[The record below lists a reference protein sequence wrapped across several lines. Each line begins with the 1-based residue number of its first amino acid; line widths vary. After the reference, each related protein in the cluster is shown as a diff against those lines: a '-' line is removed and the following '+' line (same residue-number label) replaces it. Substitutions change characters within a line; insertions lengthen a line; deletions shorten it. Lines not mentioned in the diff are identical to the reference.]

1 MVGKRPYDS
10 TSAPCRT
17 LPTLNR
23 RSRVRLN
30 TARSALVLRRIRF
43 GRIMFARQY
52 AWERKMPFT
61 WDGGSWRPESSTSL
75 A

>member
-1 MVGKRPYDS
+1 MVGKRPYDG
-10 TSAPCRT
+10 TSARYRT

-30 TARSALVLRRIRF
+30 AARSALVLRRIRF

-52 AWERKMPFT
+52 A
-61 WDGGSWRPESSTSL
+61 
-75 A
+75 